1 MPRIGKESHVA
12 QFLKLAHTGL
22 KFDRYE
28 QPQNVVVK
36 LNNKKNPLPLMYF
49 ICISFLRFSSSR
61 RETFLSKIERNIVER
76 KMRKERIE
84 IIFAKESQESELSV
98 TKIHPPFDGTSW
110 ILFNKD
116 VSSFYIR
123 TSFVLIP
130 TFHGFFPLGGNL
142 QGLEIHHDGGGVAAH
157 FTVSLVGR
165 RD

>member
-1 MPRIGKESHVA
+1 
-12 QFLKLAHTGL
+12 
-22 KFDRYE
+22 
-28 QPQNVVVK
+28 
-36 LNNKKNPLPLMYF
+36 
-49 ICISFLRFSSSR
+49 
-61 RETFLSKIERNIVER
+61 
-76 KMRKERIE
+76 MRKERIE

-98 TKIHPPFDGTSW
+98 TKIHPPFDATSW

-116 VSSFYIR
+116 VSSFYICA
-123 TSFVLIP
+123 SFVLIP